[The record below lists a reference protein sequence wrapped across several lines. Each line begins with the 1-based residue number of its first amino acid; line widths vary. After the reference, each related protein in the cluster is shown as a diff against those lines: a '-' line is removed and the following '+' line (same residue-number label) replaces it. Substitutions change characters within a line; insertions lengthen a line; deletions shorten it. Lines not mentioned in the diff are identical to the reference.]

1 MKNKRKSIDAAM
13 MAAGYLLLLGVSVN
27 QSKIEIWI
35 ACNFAAFL
43 GYWIKNHN
51 RKKLGSLSFIG
62 MLICK
67 AACLFFFGN
76 LLSGLVLSL
85 AGKQAQTGMAAPS
98 SLIAV
103 LGFVVIGPLGEE
115 AMFRGIILKNLTTIF
130 SNCQSLFISSVLF
143 AAAHFIGGGLKE
155 VLYALFLGLC
165 CGSLY
170 QKEESLF
177 PPLLFHMFC
186 NLFTLVWNL
195 YDTSR
200 IVILLFA
207 ISSGLF
213 LLFKCRKER
222 VL

>member
-1 MKNKRKSIDAAM
+1 MENKRESIYTIM
-13 MAAGYLLLLGVSVN
+13 MAAGYLFLLGVSVN
-27 QSKIEIWI
+27 QKQIGIWS
-35 ACNFAAFL
+35 ACNLAAFL
-43 GYWIKNHN
+43 GYWMKNHC
-51 RKKLGSLSFIG
+51 KKKFGSFSFMG
-62 MLICK
+62 MIFCK

-76 LLSGLVLSL
+76 LLSGLILYFT
-85 AGKQAQTGMAAPS
+85 GKQVQTEMTIQI

-103 LGFVVIGPLGEE
+103 LCFVVIGPLGEE
-115 AMFRGIILKNLTTIF
+115 AMFRGIVLKKLTTIA
-130 SNCQSLFISSVLF
+130 SNRQSLFISSVLF

-155 VLYALFLGLC
+155 ALYALFLGLC

-177 PPLLFHMFC
+177 PPVLFHMFC

-200 IVILLFA
+200 IVILLFT
-207 ISSGLF
+207 ISSGLI

-222 VL
+222 IL